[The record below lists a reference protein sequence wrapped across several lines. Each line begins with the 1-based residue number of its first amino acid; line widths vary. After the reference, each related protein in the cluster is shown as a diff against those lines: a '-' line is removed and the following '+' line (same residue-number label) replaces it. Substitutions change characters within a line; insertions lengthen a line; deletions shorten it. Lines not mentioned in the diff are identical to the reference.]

1 VLPHTSQEKSTYED
15 FKPANYGTKWVP
27 RAQQAM
33 LNPEGAKA
41 IDDYLTNVASK
52 GKYGPNILYKLQGLT
67 GQARYDK
74 ILQLATDGDPG
85 PFHDAFLEAITPKKK
100 DEIPP
105 GKTPEKKRA
114 WSCREDPVTGER
126 EIYEFEYEGEM
137 PSGSYTTRAEA
148 EAGCNK
154 KPDDIPEEPK
164 PKRKFWQNDEIN
176 FAGAMTDNVNYYPP
190 ALTQVDLDTPR
201 YALGDPDRRIAA
213 MQEAAAAEREAAYNT
228 NAGNVAGASQVAPSN
243 QRLGQAANIIGAVE
257 NENTNIFNQFS
268 GRISDTNNKER
279 ILNANALQNYIG
291 QSATARQQYDNAKR
305 ALKWR
310 QLDAYN
316 NGLAN
321 FQRTNQLS
329 DMFNYDFNRNTGDV
343 VFKGGREAYD
353 AQGRPVYDTYVNPVN
368 PNDTASL
375 SKFTFEDRYNFW
387 ISKKLSPED
396 ASRNANAEVNGKAAT
411 SETSKSAAGRNAI
424 ITGQALPKPLSS
436 KYGGKVKKQYG
447 GVVFDFGAL
456 PLYFFED

>member
-1 VLPHTSQEKSTYED
+1 MTKKIPEKE
-15 FKPANYGTKWVP
+15 K
-27 RAQQAM
+27 
-33 LNPEGAKA
+33 E
-41 IDDYLTNVASK
+41 I
-52 GKYGPNILYKLQGLT
+52 
-67 GQARYDK
+67 
-74 ILQLATDGDPG
+74 
-85 PFHDAFLEAITPKKK
+85 PKKK
-100 DEIPP
+100 
-105 GKTPEKKRA
+105 TA
-114 WSCREDPVTGER
+114 WTCRQDPVTGVK
-126 EIYEFEYEGEM
+126 EIYEYAYEGDTI
-137 PSGSYTTRAEA
+137 PSDSYATRAEA

-154 KPDDIPEEPK
+154 KPDDIPEKEK
-164 PKRKFWQNDEIN
+164 PRRKFWLNDEVN
-176 FAGAMTDNVNYYPP
+176 FVGAMTDDVNYYPP

-228 NAGNVAGASQVAPSN
+228 TAGNVAGSSQVAPSN
-243 QRLGQAANIIGAVE
+243 QKLGQAANIIGAVE
-257 NENTNIFNQFS
+257 NENTNIYNQFS

-291 QSATARQQYDNAKR
+291 QSATARQQYDNARR

-310 QLDAYN
+310 QLDAWN

-329 DMFNYDFNRNTGDV
+329 DMFNYDFDRNTGDV
-343 VFKGGREAYD
+343 VFKDGRQAYD
-353 AQGRPVYDTYVNPVN
+353 AQGRPVYDPYINPVN

-375 SKFTFEDRYNFW
+375 SKDTFENRYNYW
-387 ISKKLSPED
+387 ISKGLSPED
-396 ASRNANAEVNGKAAT
+396 ASRNANAEVNGRAAT
-411 SETSKSAAGRNAI
+411 TDTSKSVAGRNAVI
-424 ITGQALPKPLSS
+424 SGQALPAPRQS